1 MLKPSIY
8 VRSYGQRPLQIST
21 KHQTFYTKLA
31 AIAYNEAVFWLN
43 LSKIGNFHNV
53 FHCTFPPAMY
63 DFVQ

>member
-31 AIAYNEAVFWLN
+31 AIAYNEAVFLV
-43 LSKIGNFHNV
+43 KFE
-53 FHCTFPPAMY
+53 
-63 DFVQ
+63 